1 LKKVISTALSLVIAD
16 QILKF
21 WIKTNMFLG
30 QEFKIFDW
38 FIIHFTENNGMAFGL
53 EFGGDTGKIILSLFR
68 IVVVLWGIYYVN
80 ELSKRALPNGVLVS
94 LGLVIGGAI
103 GNIIDGIFYGVLF
116 NDSYNQIAEFL
127 PATGGYESLL
137 KGRVVDMFYFPLINT
152 HLPDWLP
159 VFANKHFIFFRPVFN
174 LADAGISVGM
184 ILLILFYRKHF
195 RKINVCK

>member
-1 LKKVISTALSLVIAD
+1 MKKVISTALSLVIAD

-103 GNIIDGIFYGVLF
+103 GNIIDGVFYGVLF

-127 PATGGYESLL
+127 HATGGYESLL

-152 HLPDWLP
+152 HLPDWFP
-159 VFANKHFIFFRPVFN
+159 FFANKHFIFFRPVFN

-195 RKINVCK
+195 R

>member
-1 LKKVISTALSLVIAD
+1 MKKVISTALSLVIAD

-103 GNIIDGIFYGVLF
+103 GNIIDGVFYGVLF

-127 PATGGYESLL
+127 PGTGGYESLL

-152 HLPDWLP
+152 HLPDWFP
-159 VFANKHFIFFRPVFN
+159 FFANKHFIFFRPVFN

-195 RKINVCK
+195 R

>member
-1 LKKVISTALSLVIAD
+1 MKKVISTALSLVIAD

-53 EFGGDTGKIILSLFR
+53 EFGGDTGKIMLSLFR

-103 GNIIDGIFYGVLF
+103 GNIIDGVFYGVLF

-195 RKINVCK
+195 R

>member
-1 LKKVISTALSLVIAD
+1 MKKVISTALSLVIAD

-103 GNIIDGIFYGVLF
+103 GNIIDGVFYGVLF
-116 NDSYNQIAEFL
+116 NDSYNQIAELL

-195 RKINVCK
+195 R

>member
-1 LKKVISTALSLVIAD
+1 MKKVISTALSLVIAD

-103 GNIIDGIFYGVLF
+103 GNIIDGVFYGVLF
-116 NDSYNQIAEFL
+116 NDSYNQIADFL

-159 VFANKHFIFFRPVFN
+159 IFANKHFIFFRPVFN

-195 RKINVCK
+195 R

>member
-1 LKKVISTALSLVIAD
+1 MKKVISTALSLVIAD

-53 EFGGDTGKIILSLFR
+53 EFGGETGKIILSLFR

-80 ELSKRALPNGVLVS
+80 ELTKRALPNGVLVS

-103 GNIIDGIFYGVLF
+103 GNIIDGVFYGVLF

-195 RKINVCK
+195 R

>member
-1 LKKVISTALSLVIAD
+1 MKKVISTALSLVIAD

-80 ELSKRALPNGVLVS
+80 ELSKRALPNGVLLS

-103 GNIIDGIFYGVLF
+103 GNIIDGVFYGVLF

-195 RKINVCK
+195 R

>member
-1 LKKVISTALSLVIAD
+1 MKKVISTALSLVIAD

-80 ELSKRALPNGVLVS
+80 ELSKRALPNGVLLS

-103 GNIIDGIFYGVLF
+103 GNIIDGVFYGVLF

-152 HLPDWLP
+152 HLPDWFP
-159 VFANKHFIFFRPVFN
+159 FFANKHFIFFRPVFN

-195 RKINVCK
+195 R